1 MTSRASRVGAL
12 SARHGAG
19 IRGSRRRRRCRTIV
33 LPREKEDEEQLIL
46 SQHRR
51 HEEEDGQCNNNSYE
65 SSSAPWKTL
74 LASSSLMVPLVT
86 TACAA
91 AASASDAISTGS
103 LDPSRFVP
111 VCPTSDGFYR
121 ILQGSTEA
129 VVGREAFVEYG
140 PLIAGGLLRIR
151 LELCVVESFVN
162 EAVIPFVK
170 QNGLSWILPL
180 HETVE
185 TFLAGVIFALAAT
198 FILIGSTKIITII
211 ITYTDFLVGFPCRLL
226 GGFSYDRALGKPV
239 TLDVGLG
246 PFKTR
251 LVGPPQE
258 TMDENEADW
267 GKLGPASLAT
277 VLVSGSVKSVG
288 IVLGVRFSA
297 RVGWV
302 DRWNDAYPLIVIR
315 LTPILPL
322 YVFAVRARATGRSRR
337 LRWTVSGVLGVLLHS
352 HQVRAL
358 QR

>member
-1 MTSRASRVGAL
+1 
-12 SARHGAG
+12 
-19 IRGSRRRRRCRTIV
+19 
-33 LPREKEDEEQLIL
+33 
-46 SQHRR
+46 
-51 HEEEDGQCNNNSYE
+51 
-65 SSSAPWKTL
+65 
-74 LASSSLMVPLVT
+74 MVPLVT
-86 TACAA
+86 TAF

-162 EAVIPFVK
+162 EAVIPFVR

-251 LVGPPQE
+251 LVGPPKE
-258 TMDENEADW
+258 TMEEEADW
-267 GKLGPASLAT
+267 SKLEPAGLAT
-277 VLVSGSVKSVG
+277 VLVSGGVKSVG
-288 IVLGVRFSA
+288 VVLGVRGVTT
-297 RVGWV
+297 RVVVAFTRPVLLVRLIPTSLFTLFPQFVRELLDGLDVFVGRYLVFWASFYILV
-302 DRWNDAYPLIVIR
+302 KFVHFKGTWSSVPL
-315 LTPILPL
+315 LC
-322 YVFAVRARATGRSRR
+322 AASRR
-337 LRWTVSGVLGVLLHS
+337 FQSPGPWRPPFLSVFT
-352 HQVRAL
+352 AL
-358 QR
+358 D

>member
-1 MTSRASRVGAL
+1 MGKL
-12 SARHGAG
+12 SARNGAS
-19 IRGSRRRRRCRTIV
+19 IRGSRRRRRRCRTLV
-33 LPREKEDEEQLIL
+33 LPSEEEEESDDELTYAYHRREDEQQL
-46 SQHRR
+46 
-51 HEEEDGQCNNNSYE
+51 E
-65 SSSAPWKTL
+65 SASAPSWKPA
-74 LASSSLMVPLVT
+74 LASSLLMPLAAT

-91 AASASDAISTGS
+91 AASASDAISAGS
-103 LDPSRFVP
+103 LDPSGFVP

-162 EAVIPFVK
+162 EAVVPFVK

-239 TLDVGLG
+239 TLDVGMG

-258 TMDENEADW
+258 TLQEETDW
-267 GKLGPASLAT
+267 SKLGPASLAT
-277 VLVSGSVKSVG
+277 VLVSGGVKSVG
-288 IVLGVRFSA
+288 IVLGVRA
-297 RVGWV
+297 IMG
-302 DRWNDAYPLIVIR
+302 
-315 LTPILPL
+315 
-322 YVFAVRARATGRSRR
+322 
-337 LRWTVSGVLGVLLHS
+337 
-352 HQVRAL
+352 
-358 QR
+358 

>member
-1 MTSRASRVGAL
+1 MVLTS
-12 SARHGAG
+12 
-19 IRGSRRRRRCRTIV
+19 
-33 LPREKEDEEQLIL
+33 EEEDEEQLIL

-51 HEEEDGQCNNNSYE
+51 HQEDGQCSNNSYE
-65 SSSAPWKTL
+65 SAAAWKPRTL

-162 EAVIPFVK
+162 EAVIPFVR

-258 TMDENEADW
+258 TVDENEADW
-267 GKLGPASLAT
+267 SKLGPASLAT

-288 IVLGVRFSA
+288 IVLGVRVRA
-297 RVGWV
+297 RVGWIGGMTLI
-302 DRWNDAYPLIVIR
+302 PL
-315 LTPILPL
+315 L
-322 YVFAVRARATGRSRR
+322 
-337 LRWTVSGVLGVLLHS
+337 
-352 HQVRAL
+352 
-358 QR
+358 